1 MDSFHCISQM
11 PSLYSYEVDPIK
23 VHVGQI
29 NYPNI
34 VDDKIHTYMFSLV
47 YTQDSWWSDFAI
59 RGISHRTWA
68 VKTSL

>member
-1 MDSFHCISQM
+1 MDYFHCISQM

-47 YTQDSWWSDFAI
+47 YTQDS
-59 RGISHRTWA
+59 
-68 VKTSL
+68 